1 MSDITPTIEPKET
14 GVRIL
19 FSVLFSLIVVILVGI
34 LGVITVFALL
44 YSLVTQRVPTDP
56 VRRFAN
62 QTVSYLYRVLRYLT
76 YNDTLVPFPFSDFPG
91 ELEPCG
97 PIPHHTQEE
106 STTSHE
112 QQLSQSDFRHQD
124 DKGGKTST
132 MVDSEMQETTTK
144 H

>member
-34 LGVITVFALL
+34 LGVVTVFALL
-44 YSLVTQRVPTDP
+44 YALVTQRVPTDP

-62 QTVSYLYRVLRYLT
+62 RTISYLYRSLRYLT
-76 YNDTLVPFPFSDFPG
+76 YNDTEVPFPFSDFPG
-91 ELEPCG
+91 ELESCAPF
-97 PIPHHTQEE
+97 PHHPRET
-106 STTSHE
+106 STTSCERH
-112 QQLSQSDFRHQD
+112 LSQSDFHPQD
-124 DKGGKTST
+124 NKGSQTST

-144 H
+144 P